1 MGLKNAP
8 FKKHFCIIII
18 KNKIMSKD
26 KDNEKE
32 DKDFFLKTP
41 DGELKVLKSF
51 SVEAE
56 NRRLT
61 LIHLADE
68 SLVINVKRYE
78 ESVDSPYEKEITN
91 QVMRL
96 SKLTFSML
104 LACFIKADID
114 FDVNANDLL
123 QKYNSQNK

>member
-1 MGLKNAP
+1 
-8 FKKHFCIIII
+8 
-18 KNKIMSKD
+18 MSKD

-96 SKLTFSML
+96 SKLTFSIL

-123 QKYNSQNK
+123 QKYSKYKLN

>member
-18 KNKIMSKD
+18 NKIMSKD

>member
-18 KNKIMSKD
+18 INKIMSKD

-68 SLVINVKRYE
+68 SLVINVIRYE

-96 SKLTFSML
+96 SKLTFSIL

>member
-1 MGLKNAP
+1 
-8 FKKHFCIIII
+8 
-18 KNKIMSKD
+18 MSKD
-26 KDNEKE
+26 NDNKKE

-41 DGELKVLKSF
+41 DGELKVLKRF

-61 LIHLADE
+61 LIHLADD
-68 SLVINVKRYE
+68 SLVINEIRYE
-78 ESVDSPYEKEITN
+78 ESLDSPYEKEITN

-114 FDVNANDLL
+114 FEVNANDLL

>member
-1 MGLKNAP
+1 VQFNK
-8 FKKHFCIIII
+8 

-26 KDNEKE
+26 NDNKKE
-32 DKDFFLKTP
+32 DKDFFIKTP
-41 DGELKVLKSF
+41 DGELKVLKTF

-104 LACFIKADID
+104 LACFIKADVD